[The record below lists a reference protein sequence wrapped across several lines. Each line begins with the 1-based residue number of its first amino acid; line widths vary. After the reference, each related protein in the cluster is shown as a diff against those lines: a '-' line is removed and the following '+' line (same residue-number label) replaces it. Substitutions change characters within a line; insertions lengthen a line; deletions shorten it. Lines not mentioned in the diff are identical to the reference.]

1 MAQPDMWDEVVL
13 ISLYR
18 KGDTTTGERNFAG
31 IHTGSI
37 EINEGDYPFESI
49 PNSAGGRIGHQMPQ
63 EDHEITF
70 SDIIPID
77 IATNADN
84 KGLDQ
89 FWNGVSGAPPAAY
102 DTSEP
107 METDSSWLAG
117 QNRVRDSFRVSIL
130 WTGDPASVASA
141 AAATAASTD
150 SKRIYCTDCR
160 IVSHK
165 DSWSPSD
172 GYKVSVTFKAPAMNK
187 AGTTRTLIRQSG
199 IATALATLGAY

>member
-18 KGDTTTGERNFAG
+18 KGDSTTGERNFAG

-37 EINEGDYPFESI
+37 DINEGDYPFESI
-49 PNSAGGRIGHQMPQ
+49 PNSAGGRIGHQQPQ

-70 SDIIPID
+70 NDIVPLD
-77 IATNADN
+77 LATNADN

-89 FWNGVSGAPPAAY
+89 FWNGVSGSPPAVY

-130 WTGDPASVASA
+130 WTNDPASVASA

-150 SKRIYCTDCR
+150 SRRVY
-160 IVSHK
+160 
-165 DSWSPSD
+165 
-172 GYKVSVTFKAPAMNK
+172 VT
-187 AGTTRTLIRQSG
+187 
-199 IATALATLGAY
+199 